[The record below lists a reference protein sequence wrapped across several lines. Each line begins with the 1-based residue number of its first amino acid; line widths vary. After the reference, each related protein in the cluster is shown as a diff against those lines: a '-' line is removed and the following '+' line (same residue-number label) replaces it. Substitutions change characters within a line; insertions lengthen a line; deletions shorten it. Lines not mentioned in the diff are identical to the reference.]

1 MEILEWWHEAMEVP
15 CLAIGG
21 IDISNAEKIIKAG
34 ADFIALSNAVWSDT
48 DNISSVVSQLSRLCH
63 QHIH

>member
-1 MEILEWWHEAMEVP
+1 MEVP

-34 ADFIALSNAVWSDT
+34 ADFIALSNAVWSNT